1 MDFDYRFH
9 VGGLAMTDTVLTAL
23 FAIWL
28 SYRYKWST
36 PLTILV
42 VFLIGI
48 AVHRMID
55 ERTFMDRFL
64 FNT

>member
-1 MDFDYRFH
+1 MEFDYRFH
-9 VGGLAMTDTVLTAL
+9 VGGLAMTDTILTAI

-28 SYRYKWST
+28 SYRYKWSI
-36 PLTILV
+36 PLTLLV
-42 VFLIGI
+42 VFLTGI

-55 ERTFMDRFL
+55 ERTFVDRFL